1 MENNSVIV
9 KPKLT
14 LRNFVTN
21 SLKEN
26 EDLIYAN
33 QVSEKIEEF
42 LKATS
47 WLNDREV
54 DRDIEKLCINR
65 VLNRSLLH
73 YRACKKE
80 PIHQLLVLF
89 NPRTDTKIW
98 CTNIREQVI
107 PFFVKKRITFLEV

>member
-26 EDLIYAN
+26 EDFIYAN

-47 WLNDREV
+47 WLND
-54 DRDIEKLCINR
+54 
-65 VLNRSLLH
+65 
-73 YRACKKE
+73 
-80 PIHQLLVLF
+80 
-89 NPRTDTKIW
+89 
-98 CTNIREQVI
+98 
-107 PFFVKKRITFLEV
+107 